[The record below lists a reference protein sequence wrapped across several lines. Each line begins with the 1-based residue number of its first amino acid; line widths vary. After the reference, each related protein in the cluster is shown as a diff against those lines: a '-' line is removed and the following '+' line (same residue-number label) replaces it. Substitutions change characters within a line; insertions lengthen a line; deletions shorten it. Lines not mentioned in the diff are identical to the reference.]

1 MDDKRLYQIEKRIEK
16 IKEALSK
23 IGPMRPGSLTC
34 QYKDPKEKSG
44 PYWQLSYTRA
54 MRSRSDYVRADCV
67 AEVLKEIAAYKRVKT
82 LMEEWIDL
90 GIESSKLRL
99 PPPMM
104 HEPFF
109 AFLMD
114 RVKVAGFEMRG

>member
-1 MDDKRLYQIEKRIEK
+1 VVKEKSLRQIDRRIEK

-34 QYKDPKEKSG
+34 QYKNPKEKSG
-44 PYWQLSYTRA
+44 PYWQISYTRA

-67 AEVLKEIAAYKRVKT
+67 EDVRKEIAAYKHFKT

-99 PPPMM
+99 KIDKKTGS
-104 HEPFF
+104 E
-109 AFLMD
+109 
-114 RVKVAGFEMRG
+114 

>member
-1 MDDKRLYQIEKRIEK
+1 MIQSQKGAVVNEKRLRQIERRIEK

-44 PYWQLSYTRA
+44 PYWQISYTRA
-54 MRSRSDYVRADCV
+54 MKSRSDYVRADCV
-67 AEVLKEIAAYKRVKT
+67 AEVRKEIAAYKRFKT
-82 LMEEWIDL
+82 LVEEWIDL

-99 PPPMM
+99 
-104 HEPFF
+104 
-109 AFLMD
+109 
-114 RVKVAGFEMRG
+114 KVDKKTGSA